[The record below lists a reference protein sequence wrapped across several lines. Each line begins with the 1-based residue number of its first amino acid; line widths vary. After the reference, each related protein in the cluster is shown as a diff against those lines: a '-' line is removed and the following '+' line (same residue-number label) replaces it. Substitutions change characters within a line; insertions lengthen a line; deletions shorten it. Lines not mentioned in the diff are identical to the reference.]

1 MSKVQRIQAEIEAL
15 SEEEYSKLRKW
26 FSERDWEKWDRQI
39 EEDSGSGK
47 LDFLIKETLDEKSN
61 GNLREL

>member
-1 MSKVQRIQAEIEAL
+1 VSKVQRIQAEIEAL

-47 LDFLIKETLDEKSN
+47 LDFLIMEALDEKSK
-61 GNLREL
+61 GNPKEL